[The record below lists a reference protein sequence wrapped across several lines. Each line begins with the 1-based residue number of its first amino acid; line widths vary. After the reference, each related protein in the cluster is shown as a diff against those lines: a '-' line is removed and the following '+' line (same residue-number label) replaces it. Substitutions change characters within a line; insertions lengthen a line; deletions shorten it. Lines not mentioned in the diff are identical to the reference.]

1 MAVGTGFS
9 SSSLLNWSR
18 PCGMGLGVTVGS
30 SYTQKNQVVRTP
42 HTPPQHCSVQLQRVH
57 ALLTSFLRNSAK
69 DGTRRREF
77 TPCSVRPARVGLFT
91 SELFSRN
98 SRHLVELVRDNLKLF
113 FLQINLSFFLPQ
125 TFGLHFFIFV
135 IIRFLRLFLHMT
147 ILNRG
152 LMNFKQG

>member
-1 MAVGTGFS
+1 MLFSSPMAVGTGFS

-113 FLQINLSFFLPQ
+113 FCKLTYLFFSHKHLVY
-125 TFGLHFFIFV
+125 IF
-135 IIRFLRLFLHMT
+135 LFL
-147 ILNRG
+147 
-152 LMNFKQG
+152 